1 MRRQRSFAAE
11 AMSSKT
17 KKKDWDK
24 ICRELSSPESSDA
37 EDVPNYKC
45 VMKHTRRNF
54 ALAESILGKSGNSLP
69 KFMGSASDLDRITT
83 SFPKP
88 LSVPTPPSLSSPPPP
103 QDGEETK
110 RQD

>member
-1 MRRQRSFAAE
+1 
-11 AMSSKT
+11 MSSKT

-37 EDVPNYKC
+37 EDVPNYKS

-88 LSVPTPPSLSSPPPP
+88 LSDPTPLLFLLLLLLRTERRRR
-103 QDGEETK
+103 DRTDRKKERGTFF
-110 RQD
+110 